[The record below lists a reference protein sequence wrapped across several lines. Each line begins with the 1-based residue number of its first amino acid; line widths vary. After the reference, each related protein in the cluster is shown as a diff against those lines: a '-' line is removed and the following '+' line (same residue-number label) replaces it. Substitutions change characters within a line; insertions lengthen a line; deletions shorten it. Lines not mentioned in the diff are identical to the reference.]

1 MAGGARALAK
11 RYRWTHRICQQRN
24 RLGRTETAVAALEHA
39 VHTAPQAAAMHNNL
53 GYLLG
58 QLGALDRAIEHA
70 EQAVRLGG
78 NHQLEYPRTLAE
90 LSQRRSSLQP

>member
-1 MAGGARALAK
+1 
-11 RYRWTHRICQQRN
+11 
-24 RLGRTETAVAALEHA
+24 
-39 VHTAPQAAAMHNNL
+39 MHNNL